1 MSEQTELKE
10 RVEKLEKY
18 VRNMRLAVIVI
29 VAFFVYDAL
38 TEAGILGQQ
47 SSLPMTTDTMRTRE
61 LLVIAPDNTG
71 MLRIGAGANQQLELT
86 LDNEDGERLY
96 LEAGSLGL
104 LQTDR
109 NQQRVHR
116 MLVDSEDI
124 HFYGK
129 NR

>member
-1 MSEQTELKE
+1 M

-47 SSLPMTTDTMRTRE
+47 SSLPITTDTMRTRE

-116 MLVDSEDI
+116 MLVESEDI

>member
-47 SSLPMTTDTMRTRE
+47 SSLPMTTDTMRTHE

>member
-1 MSEQTELKE
+1 M
-10 RVEKLEKY
+10 
-18 VRNMRLAVIVI
+18 RNMRLAVIVI

-47 SSLPMTTDTMRTRE
+47 SSLPITTDTMRTRE

>member
-71 MLRIGAGANQQLELT
+71 MLRIGAGANQQLEQT